1 MTKKQRQYI
10 EKLYSEMWKRLY
22 TYAYSVLKSKE
33 CAEEAVQ
40 ETARIAC
47 DKPDEVMSSENPQ
60 GWVMNTLKLHIRN
73 ERRKRKTMEKYIAAA
88 EAEDINQFICYDD
101 HFDLMYS
108 DMISPEEFQLLKWV
122 YVEKYTIIWASEKLG
137 ISVEACKKRVQRTSD
152 KLREKVEK
160 FLSLNCDIP
169 TYRDRKEEKQKCLD
183 SRATTG
189 ISQHT
194 IT

>member
-10 EKLYSEMWKRLY
+10 EKLYSEMWQPLY
-22 TYAYSVLKSKE
+22 AYAYSVLRSKE
-33 CAEEAVQ
+33 GAEEAVQ

-47 DKPDEVMSSENPQ
+47 CKPNDVMSSENPQ
-60 GWVMNTLKLHIRN
+60 GWMMKTLKMHLLN
-73 ERRKRKTMEKYIAAA
+73 ERRKRETMEKYIAAA
-88 EAEDINQFICYDD
+88 EADDISQFICYDD

-122 YVEKYTIIWASEKLG
+122 YVENNTIIWASEQLG
-137 ISVEACKKRVQRTSD
+137 ISVEACKKRVQRASD
-152 KLREKVEK
+152 KLLKKVEK
-160 FLSLNCDIP
+160 ILSLNGDSV

-183 SRATTG
+183 SRGTTG
-189 ISQHT
+189 ISQST

>member
-10 EKLYSEMWKRLY
+10 EKLYNEMWESL
-22 TYAYSVLKSKE
+22 YAYAYAVLRSKE

-47 DKPDEVMSSENPQ
+47 GKPNEVMSSENPQ
-60 GWVMNTLKLHIRN
+60 GWMMKTLKLHLLN
-73 ERRKRKTMEKYIAAA
+73 ERRKRETMEKYIAAA
-88 EAEDINQFICYDD
+88 EADDIRQFICYDD

-122 YVEKYTIIWASEKLG
+122 YVERYTMIWASEQLG
-137 ISVEACKKRVQRTSD
+137 ITVEACKKRVQRASD
-152 KLREKVEK
+152 KLQKKVTNI
-160 FLSLNCDIP
+160 LSLNGDFV

-183 SRATTG
+183 SRGTTG
-189 ISQHT
+189 ISQST